1 LDVLEGRKKSVL
13 IVEDEFLIALDM
25 EAALQDAGYSVCGIA
40 ATRAEALALAQA
52 DRPDI
57 ALVDLHLADGVTG
70 PSVGAALVDQG
81 TRVIF
86 VTANPALVVGRV
98 AGALGVLT
106 KPADTGTLL
115 DVVGWAAL
123 GAGQTPPPG
132 LQPIAG

>member
-1 LDVLEGRKKSVL
+1 M
-13 IVEDEFLIALDM
+13 EDEFLIALDM

-40 ATRAEALALAQA
+40 ATRAEALALAQI

-70 PSVGAALVDQG
+70 LSIGEALVAGG

-86 VTANPALVVGRV
+86 VTANPTLAAGRV
-98 AGALGVLT
+98 AGALGVVT

-115 DVVGWAAL
+115 DVVGWAAV
-123 GAGQTPPPG
+123 GDRRSPPAG
-132 LQPIAG
+132 LQSISV